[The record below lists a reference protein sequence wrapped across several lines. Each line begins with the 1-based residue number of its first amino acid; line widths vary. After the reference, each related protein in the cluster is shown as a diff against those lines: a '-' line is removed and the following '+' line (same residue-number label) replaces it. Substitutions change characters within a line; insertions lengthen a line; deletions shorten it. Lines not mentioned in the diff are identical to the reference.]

1 MEEENVQKT
10 EEKEGWRTPD
20 QSWLEMEAADDGEI
34 FFISLF
40 LAFEEKQPVVR
51 LPQKEQP
58 VVGLPKKSSQS
69 ST

>member
-1 MEEENVQKT
+1 
-10 EEKEGWRTPD
+10 
-20 QSWLEMEAADDGEI
+20 MEAADDGEI

-40 LAFEEKQPVVR
+40 LALEEKQPVVR